1 MPRTPY
7 RRHIDDVD
15 SFALRLRQARERL
28 NLSQRGLA
36 FPGCSPA
43 YISRI
48 EGGARVPSL
57 HIIKELSA
65 RLGVDA
71 DWLATGS
78 SSGDAEAT
86 EELREALAAYKRAAG
101 DSDHREEA
109 LERLIRSV
117 ERVL

>member
-15 SFALRLRQARERL
+15 SFAIRLRHTRERQGV
-28 NLSQRGLA
+28 SQRGLA

-48 EGGARVPSL
+48 EGGERVPSL
-57 HIIKELSA
+57 HIINELA
-65 RLGVDA
+65 TRLGVGA
-71 DWLATGS
+71 DWLATGR
-78 SSGDAEAT
+78 SSGEGEAT
-86 EELREALAAYKRAAG
+86 EELREALAAYKRAAD
-101 DSDHREEA
+101 DSSGREDA
-109 LERLIRSV
+109 LKRLIRSV